1 MPSSSVSYKEEV
13 WSVIPPWQQKAAH
26 KCITPQ
32 RLTIN
37 YGRTVLQHSPC
48 TIWLSPASSCKNPVR
63 TALCQWQGTE
73 EYHVYGATEKGQ
85 QFLPE
90 RNTCSCFT
98 GARKPLTKMEITTMN
113 NNYAFFSNVVG
124 MFCEISTCSTCKQH
138 EMKNRRHYS
147 DCKLYF
153 FGK

>member
-1 MPSSSVSYKEEV
+1 MHAFIKCVLQERCLKCCSSMTTLSCTQFV
-13 WSVIPPWQQKAAH
+13 A
-26 KCITPQ
+26 PQ

-37 YGRTVLQHSPC
+37 FGRTVSQHSPF
-48 TIWLSPASSCKNPVR
+48 TIWLPPASSCKNPVR

-73 EYHVYGATEKGQ
+73 KHHAHVATEKRQ
-85 QFLPE
+85 QFVAG

-98 GARKPLTKMEITTMN
+98 GGRKPPTKMETTLN
-113 NNYAFFSNVVG
+113 KNYAFSNVVG
-124 MFCEISTCSTCKQH
+124 KFCEISTSPTCKQH